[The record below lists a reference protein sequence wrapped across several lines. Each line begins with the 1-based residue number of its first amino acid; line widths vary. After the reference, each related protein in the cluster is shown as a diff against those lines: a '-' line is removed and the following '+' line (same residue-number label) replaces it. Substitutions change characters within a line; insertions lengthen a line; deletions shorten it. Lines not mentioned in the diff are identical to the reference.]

1 MTDAATILHR
11 ELTDISDEVRSVPAP
26 PVPVLAEPYVIR
38 VADPDADAEL
48 LSEWMN
54 RPHLAQ
60 TWESAWPPERWH
72 AYLSA
77 QVAGTYSLPLI
88 VSRHGEDGGY
98 IELYRA
104 AKDSIAKYYE
114 AQPQDLGI
122 HAAVAD
128 VGVVNR
134 GFAAILLPRVI
145 KSVFGLE
152 PECRRMMFEPEY
164 RNTAMRR
171 LAEYVGGRFLGE
183 HDMGYRRM
191 ALYAL
196 LRYPDDDPLSNSSV

>member
-1 MTDAATILHR
+1 MTDAAAILHR

-26 PVPVLAEPYVIR
+26 PIPVLADPYAIR
-38 VADPDADAEL
+38 VADPDADAEMVA
-48 LSEWMN
+48 EWMN

-77 QVAGTYSLPLI
+77 QLAGSYSRPLI
-88 VSRHGEDGGY
+88 VSRNGEDGGY
-98 IELYRA
+98 VEIYRA
-104 AKDSIAKYYE
+104 AKDSIARYY
-114 AQPQDLGI
+114 AADPHDLGI

-128 VGVVNR
+128 TTVVNR
-134 GFAAILLPRVI
+134 GFAAILLPRVMTC
-145 KSVFGLE
+145 VFDFE
-152 PECRRMMFEPEY
+152 PQCRRMMFEPEY

-171 LAEYVGGRFLGE
+171 LAEYVGGTFLGE

-191 ALYAL
+191 ALYGV
-196 LRYPDDDPLSNSSV
+196 LRYPDDPLSNNSA

>member
-1 MTDAATILHR
+1 MTDAAAILPR
-11 ELTDISDEVRSVPAP
+11 ELTDVSEEVRNVPAP
-26 PVPVLAEPYVIR
+26 PIPVLADPYAIR
-38 VADPDADAEL
+38 VADPDTDAAMI
-48 LSEWMN
+48 SEWMN
-54 RPHLAQ
+54 RPHLAE

-77 QVAGTYSLPLI
+77 QVAGSYTRPLI
-88 VSRHGEDGGY
+88 VSRHGQDSGY

-104 AKDSIAKYYE
+104 AKDSIAKYY
-114 AQPQDLGI
+114 AADPHDLGM
-122 HAAVAD
+122 HGAVAD
-128 VGVVNR
+128 TAVVNR

-145 KSVFGLE
+145 VSAFDLE
-152 PECRRMMFEPEY
+152 PQCRRMMFEPEY

-171 LAEYVGGRFLGE
+171 LAEYAGSTFLGE

-196 LRYPDDDPLSNSSV
+196 LRYPDDDPLSNNSA

>member
-11 ELTDISDEVRSVPAP
+11 ELTDLSDEVRRVPAP
-26 PVPVLAEPYVIR
+26 PIPVLAEPYEIR

-48 LSEWMN
+48 ISVWMN

-77 QVAGTYSLPLI
+77 QVTGSYSRPLI
-88 VSRHGEDGGY
+88 VSRNGQDGGY
-98 IELYRA
+98 IEIYRA
-104 AKDSIAKYYE
+104 AKDSIAKYY
-114 AQPQDLGI
+114 AADPHDLGI

-128 VGVVNR
+128 TTVVNR
-134 GFAAILLPRVI
+134 GFAAILLPRI
-145 KSVFGLE
+145 MRYVFDLE
-152 PECRRMMFEPEY
+152 PQCRRMMFEPEY

-171 LAEYVGGRFLGE
+171 LAEYVGGVFLGE
-183 HDMGYRRM
+183 HDMGYRKM
-191 ALYAL
+191 ALYAV
-196 LRYPDDDPLSNSSV
+196 LRYPDDDPLSNNSA